1 MRIVRYIVAI
11 FALCAVAFADAQ
23 PRLVVNI
30 VVSGLRQGDISRYEK
45 NFGNDGFLRLRSEGV
60 EFTECYADYAPTTSE
75 AGLATF
81 ATGTTPSMHGIFS
94 SVLFD
99 RTSNK
104 EMALCRKPVPEQS
117 GLVRKEVEEGFTTQH
132 LVAQTFSEAMLSSS
146 ERNRAIT
153 IAYNPL
159 SAMIIA
165 GRKGECYWLGDNGLW
180 TSADCYMAE
189 LPSWVRSYN
198 KDDMNRVFA
207 TDSWYG
213 RYTRDY
219 YRNSRTTDITIYE
232 KDNTKRIRS
241 QRKVSE
247 SWVKNLL
254 SMPSGNLAIFE
265 FAKRAVGTLLPLHV
279 KDECKV
285 LNICLD
291 VPRTVAERY
300 GTDSIE
306 YEDML
311 YSLDASLAE
320 FLTFLYAQLSSRND
334 VVVALTSDG
343 GMSPSQV
350 NNSDMVRFNTRQF
363 EVIMNAF
370 LSARYG
376 QDSWI
381 VGYTDGSLYLNH
393 DVVYRHKKSL
403 AEVQNEVANFALQ
416 YRGVAAA
423 TTATAMRST
432 QFAKGAVALAQNGY
446 NPRRSGDVIIV
457 LDPERIELDSKRV
470 AMSGSAYNYD
480 RHIPFV
486 VSGAGLAPQ
495 QVAERV
501 SNEQIAPTLAALM
514 GVERPQCSD
523 SEVIII
529 K

>member
-1 MRIVRYIVAI
+1 
-11 FALCAVAFADAQ
+11 
-23 PRLVVNI
+23 
-30 VVSGLRQGDISRYEK
+30 
-45 NFGNDGFLRLRSEGV
+45 
-60 EFTECYADYAPTTSE
+60 
-75 AGLATF
+75 
-81 ATGTTPSMHGIFS
+81 
-94 SVLFD
+94 
-99 RTSNK
+99 
-104 EMALCRKPVPEQS
+104 
-117 GLVRKEVEEGFTTQH
+117 
-132 LVAQTFSEAMLSSS
+132 
-146 ERNRAIT
+146 
-153 IAYNPL
+153 
-159 SAMIIA
+159 
-165 GRKGECYWLGDNGLW
+165 
-180 TSADCYMAE
+180 
-189 LPSWVRSYN
+189 
-198 KDDMNRVFA
+198 
-207 TDSWYG
+207 
-213 RYTRDY
+213 
-219 YRNSRTTDITIYE
+219 
-232 KDNTKRIRS
+232 
-241 QRKVSE
+241 
-247 SWVKNLL
+247 
-254 SMPSGNLAIFE
+254 MPSGNLAIFE

-423 TTATAMRST
+423 ITATAMRSS
-432 QFAKGAVALAQNGY
+432 QFAKGAMAMAQSGY
-446 NPRRSGDVIIV
+446 NPRRSGDVMIV
-457 LDPERIELDSKRV
+457 LEPERIELDSKRV
-470 AMSGSAYNYD
+470 AMSGSVYNYD
-480 RHIPFV
+480 RHIPLI
-486 VSGAGLAPQ
+486 VSGGGLPTGR
-495 QVAERV
+495 ESSRV
-501 SNEQIAPTLAALM
+501 SNEQIAPTLAAII

-523 SEVIII
+523 APILNIERQ

>member
-1 MRIVRYIVAI
+1 MKIARYIVLILAV
-11 FALCAVAFADAQ
+11 CAVAFADAQ
-23 PRLVVNI
+23 PRFVVNI
-30 VVSGLRQGDISRYEK
+30 VVSGLRQGDIHRYQK
-45 NFGNDGFLRLRSEGV
+45 NFGKDGFLRLRSEGV

-75 AGLATF
+75 SGLATL
-81 ATGTTPSMHGIFS
+81 ATGTAPASHGIFS

-104 EMALCRKPVPEQS
+104 EVALCYKPLPEQS
-117 GLVRKEVEEGFTTQH
+117 GLVRKEVEERFTTQH
-132 LVAQTFSEAMLSSS
+132 FSTQTLSEAVLSSS
-146 ERNRAIT
+146 ERNRAVT
-153 IAYNPL
+153 IAHNPL
-159 SAMIIA
+159 SAMILA
-165 GRKGECYWLGDNGLW
+165 GRKGECYWLNDSGRW

-189 LPSWVRSYN
+189 LPLWVRTYN

-219 YRNSRTTDITIYE
+219 YRNGRATDITIYE
-232 KDNTKRIRS
+232 KDNTKRVRS
-241 QRKVSE
+241 QRKVSD

-265 FAKRAVGTLLPLHV
+265 FAKRAVSALLPLHIE
-279 KDECKV
+279 DECKV

-320 FLTFLYAQLSSRND
+320 FLTFLYAQLPSRND
-334 VVVALTSDG
+334 VAVVLTSDSG
-343 GMSPSQV
+343 ISPSQMG
-350 NNSDMVRFNTRQF
+350 NNDHLRFNTRQF

-376 QDSWI
+376 QDSW
-381 VGYTDGSLYLNH
+381 VLGYTDGSLYLNH